1 MVIVYSCELVD
12 ASHSTRLPRSLVQR
26 STQGLETL
34 SMVMFVTL
42 QFARPMSNVTGKT
55 DLPSALTAAG
65 ETAFAAVL

>member
-1 MVIVYSCELVD
+1 M
-12 ASHSTRLPRSLVQR
+12 VQR